1 MAIFEKKFLT
11 GSGDGT
17 PLSIAAT
24 GTPGTTLHTVPASA
38 VDEVW
43 LWLSNYGTTT
53 RTVTIELG
61 TTTATENIDITVA
74 AGTVVL
80 AIPGIPMDESLVV
93 RAFADVAD
101 NVSAFGYANRIT

>member
-1 MAIFEKKFLT
+1 MATFEKKFLT

-17 PLSIAAT
+17 PLSVAAT
-24 GTPGTTLHTVPASA
+24 GTPGTLLHTVPASV

-43 LWLSNYGTTT
+43 LWLSNYGSTT

-61 TTTATENIDITVA
+61 TTATPEAIEITVA

-80 AIPGIPMDESLVV
+80 AIPGIPMDAALVV
-93 RAFADVAD
+93 RAFADVA
-101 NVSAFGYANRIT
+101 NSVSAFGYANRIT